1 MFERELQRKIED
13 FRELGI
19 PSYLPRDSKLHMVD
33 RMVSTVIGAR
43 RSGKSFRVLQAADE
57 LIRQGFLPSLRH
69 VCPVDFDNPIL
80 SAMTAKDLPLI
91 QGTFLKITPEC
102 GLQTPL
108 LFVLDEIHRIPKWE
122 DYVIEL
128 SRNPRWK
135 VIVTGSSSK
144 LLKDDISTSLRGKS
158 ISSTVYPL
166 SFAEYLR
173 FTACEGQSA
182 STRGQA
188 AMRAR
193 FDDYLKWGGYP
204 AIPGAPAPSRE
215 VLLREYF
222 DTMLLKDIVQR
233 FNVSKPQQCIE
244 LYHYLLSNIG
254 RPYTLKS
261 AYELLKQA
269 GHATSRDAVR
279 EYVAWAEDA
288 WLLFT
293 IPIHA
298 QSQKEQE
305 RNYRK
310 VYAIDWALALR
321 NSSVWDG
328 SYARSLENMVYLHLR
343 RNYPRVR
350 YYLTRSK
357 RQEVDFLVSD
367 ERGKPVLAVQVS
379 QEISHPDTLRRE
391 LEPLV
396 STARYFGTAQNL
408 ILTLGQEQRFDQDG
422 VTVHAL
428 PTWRWLLQENAVACS
443 GSDLASCPPA
453 SAPVAG

>member
-1 MFERELQRKIED
+1 MQDTSKQGGIMIEGELERKIED

-19 PSYLPRDSKLHMVD
+19 PPYVPRDTKLHLVD

-57 LIRQGFLPSLRH
+57 LIKQGFIASLRQ

-80 SAMTAKDLPLI
+80 SGMAAKDMALI
-91 QGTFLKITPEC
+91 QSTFLKITPEC
-102 GLQTPL
+102 GLKTPL
-108 LFVLDEIHRIPKWE
+108 LFILDEIHRIPGWE
-122 DYVIEL
+122 DYVIDL
-128 SRNPRWK
+128 SRNPHWK

-173 FTACEGQSA
+173 FTKFEGKPT
-182 STRGQA
+182 STKGQA
-188 AMRAR
+188 DIRAR

-204 AIPGAPAPSRE
+204 ALPGTAEPSRE
-215 VLLREYF
+215 VLLRQYF
-222 DTMLLKDIVQR
+222 DTMILRDIVER
-233 FNVSKPQQCIE
+233 FDPGKPQQCIE

-254 RPYTLKS
+254 RPFTLKS
-261 AYELLKQA
+261 AYEFLKQA
-269 GHATSRDAVR
+269 SHATSRDAVR
-279 EYVAWAEDA
+279 DYVAWAEDA

-293 IPIHA
+293 IPIHS
-298 QSQKEQE
+298 QSKKEQE

-310 VYAIDWALALR
+310 VYGIDWALAIR

-328 SYARSLENMVYLHLR
+328 SYARALENMVYLQLR

-350 YYLTRSK
+350 YCLTRSK

-367 ERGKPVLAVQVS
+367 ERGKPVSAVQVS
-379 QEISHPDTLRRE
+379 MEISHPDTLRRE

-396 STARYFGTAQNL
+396 STAKHFGTQQNL
-408 ILTLGQEQRFDQDG
+408 IITVNQERRFEEDG
-422 VTVHAL
+422 VVVHAL
-428 PTWRWLLQENAVACS
+428 PAWRWMLPE
-443 GSDLASCPPA
+443 
-453 SAPVAG
+453 SALTEPK

>member
-1 MFERELQRKIED
+1 
-13 FRELGI
+13 
-19 PSYLPRDSKLHMVD
+19 
-33 RMVSTVIGAR
+33 
-43 RSGKSFRVLQAADE
+43 
-57 LIRQGFLPSLRH
+57 
-69 VCPVDFDNPIL
+69 
-80 SAMTAKDLPLI
+80 
-91 QGTFLKITPEC
+91 
-102 GLQTPL
+102 
-108 LFVLDEIHRIPKWE
+108 
-122 DYVIEL
+122 
-128 SRNPRWK
+128 
-135 VIVTGSSSK
+135 
-144 LLKDDISTSLRGKS
+144 
-158 ISSTVYPL
+158 
-166 SFAEYLR
+166 
-173 FTACEGQSA
+173 
-182 STRGQA
+182 
-188 AMRAR
+188 MRAR

-204 AIPGAPAPSRE
+204 AIPGAPATSRE
-215 VLLREYF
+215 VLLHEYF

-233 FNVSKPQQCIE
+233 FNVSKPQQCIQ

-328 SYARSLENMVYLHLR
+328 SYARALENMVYLHLR
-343 RNYPRVR
+343 QNYPRVR

-422 VTVHAL
+422 VTVQAI
-428 PTWRWLLQENAVACS
+428 PAWRWLMTERGGGINVAFRT
-443 GSDLASCPPA
+443 AE
-453 SAPVAG
+453 

>member
-1 MFERELQRKIED
+1 MQDRGEEGDVMIERELQRKIED

-19 PSYLPRDSKLHMVD
+19 PPYVPRDTKLHLVD

-43 RSGKSFRVLQAADE
+43 RSGKSFRVLQAVDE
-57 LIRQGFLPSLRH
+57 LIAQGFIKSLRQ

-80 SAMTAKDLPLI
+80 SAMTAKDMALI
-91 QGTFLKITPEC
+91 QSTFLKITPEC
-102 GLQTPL
+102 GLKTPL
-108 LFVLDEIHRIPKWE
+108 LFVLDEIHRVPGWE
-122 DYVIEL
+122 DYVIDL
-128 SRNPRWK
+128 SRNPHWK

-144 LLKDDISTSLRGKS
+144 LLKDDISTALRGKA
-158 ISSTVYPL
+158 ISSTVCPL

-173 FTACEGQSA
+173 FTKVETKAA
-182 STRGQA
+182 STKGQA
-188 AMRAR
+188 EIRAR
-193 FDDYLKWGGYP
+193 FDNYLKWGGYP
-204 AIPGAPAPSRE
+204 ALPGTAEPSRE

-222 DTMLLKDIVQR
+222 DTMILKDIVQR
-233 FNVSKPQQCIE
+233 FNVGKPQQCID

-261 AYELLKQA
+261 AYEFLKHG

-279 EYVAWAEDA
+279 DYVAWAEDA

-293 IPIHA
+293 IPIHS
-298 QSQKEQE
+298 QSKKEQE

-310 VYAIDWALALR
+310 VYGIDWALAIR

-328 SYARSLENMVYLHLR
+328 SYARALENMVYLHLR

-367 ERGKPVLAVQVS
+367 ERGKPISAIQVS
-379 QEISHPDTLRRE
+379 MEISHPDTLRRE
-391 LEPLV
+391 LKPLV
-396 STARYFGTAQNL
+396 ATARYFGTQENL
-408 ILTLGQEQRFDQDG
+408 IITVNQERRFDEDG
-422 VTVHAL
+422 VVVHAL
-428 PTWRWLLQENAVACS
+428 PAWQWMLQDSPFADAK
-443 GSDLASCPPA
+443 
-453 SAPVAG
+453 

>member
-1 MFERELQRKIED
+1 MIERELQRKIED
-13 FRELGI
+13 FREIGI
-19 PSYLPRDSKLHMVD
+19 PPYVPRETKLHTVD

-57 LIRQGFLPSLRH
+57 LVKQGFIKSPKQ
-69 VCPVDFDNPIL
+69 VCLVDFDNPIL
-80 SAMTAKDLPLI
+80 SAMTARDMALI
-91 QGTFLKITPEC
+91 QSTFLKITPEC
-102 GLQTPL
+102 GLKTPL
-108 LFVLDEIHRIPKWE
+108 LFILDEIHRVPGWE
-122 DYVIEL
+122 DYVIDL
-128 SRNPRWK
+128 SRNPHWK

-158 ISSTVYPL
+158 ISSVVYPL
-166 SFAEYLR
+166 SFAEYLQ
-173 FTACEGQSA
+173 FTKFEGK
-182 STRGQA
+182 STSTKGQA
-188 AMRAR
+188 EIRAR

-204 AIPGAPAPSRE
+204 ALPGTEEASRE

-222 DTMLLKDIVQR
+222 DTMMLKDIVQR
-233 FNVSKPQQCIE
+233 FNVGKPQQCIE

-261 AYELLKQA
+261 AYEFLKRA

-279 EYVAWAEDA
+279 DYVAWAEDA

-293 IPIHA
+293 IPIHS

-310 VYAIDWALALR
+310 VYGIDWALAIR

-328 SYARSLENMVYLHLR
+328 SYARALENMVYLHLR

-367 ERGKPVLAVQVS
+367 EHGKPVLAVQVS
-379 QEISHPDTLRRE
+379 MEIGHPDTLRRE
-391 LEPLV
+391 VEPLV
-396 STARYFGTAQNL
+396 STARYFGTKQNL
-408 ILTLGQEQRFDQDG
+408 IITLNHERRIEEDG

-428 PTWRWLLQENAVACS
+428 PAWQWLLQES
-443 GSDLASCPPA
+443 R
-453 SAPVAG
+453 

>member
-1 MFERELQRKIED
+1 MIEGELQRKIED
-13 FRELGI
+13 FRDLGI
-19 PSYLPRDSKLHMVD
+19 SPYVPRDTKLHLVD
-33 RMVSTVIGAR
+33 LMVSTVIGAR
-43 RSGKSFRVLQAADE
+43 RSGKSFRVLQAANE
-57 LIRQGFLPSLRH
+57 LIAQGFIKSLRQ
-69 VCPVDFDNPIL
+69 VCLVDFDNPIL
-80 SAMTAKDLPLI
+80 SAMTVKDLTLI
-91 QGTFLKITPEC
+91 QSTFLKITPEC
-102 GLQTPL
+102 GLKTPL
-108 LFVLDEIHRIPKWE
+108 LFVLDEIHRVPGWE
-122 DYVIEL
+122 DYVIDL
-128 SRNPRWK
+128 SRNPHWK

-144 LLKDDISTSLRGKS
+144 LLKDDISTALRGKA

-173 FTACEGQSA
+173 FTKVEAKPA
-182 STRGQA
+182 STKGQA
-188 AMRAR
+188 EIRAR

-204 AIPGAPAPSRE
+204 ALPGTAAPSRE

-222 DTMLLKDIVQR
+222 DTMILKDIIQR
-233 FNVSKPQQCIE
+233 FNVGKPQQCID

-261 AYELLKQA
+261 AYEFLKQG

-279 EYVAWAEDA
+279 DYVAWAEDA

-293 IPIHA
+293 IPIHS
-298 QSQKEQE
+298 QSRKEQE

-310 VYAIDWALALR
+310 VYGIDWALAIR

-328 SYARSLENMVYLHLR
+328 SYARALENMVYLHLR

-367 ERGKPVLAVQVS
+367 ERGKPISAIQVS
-379 QEISHPDTLRRE
+379 TEISHPDTLRRE

-396 STARYFGTAQNL
+396 STATYFGTRENL
-408 ILTLGQEQRFDQDG
+408 IITVNQERRFDEGG
-422 VTVHAL
+422 VVIHAL
-428 PTWRWLLQENAVACS
+428 PAWQWMLQ
-443 GSDLASCPPA
+443 DIP
-453 SAPVAG
+453 SADAK